1 MVRGPTTPDSC
12 PASAHSEEAEC
23 RMLGGMREDVQR
35 MAEERTY
42 DVIVIGGGQAG
53 LAVGYYL
60 RRTGLSFVILD
71 AEVGPG
77 GAWRHGWDSLQL
89 FSPARWSSLP
99 GYIMPG
105 GADYYPNRDELLE
118 YMAEY
123 ERRYDLPI
131 ERPVL
136 VRSVRE
142 CGDTLAVET
151 EREIWRGRA
160 VVSATGSWRSP
171 YIPAIED
178 RERFRGEQVHSAEYE
193 SPMAFLGQRVL
204 VVGGANSGAQ
214 VMAEVSQVADATW
227 VTRREP
233 VFLPDAIDGRVLF
246 ERATERY
253 TAAKEGRTI
262 PEDAGT
268 GKFLG
273 DIVML
278 PPVREAR
285 DRGDLSSVRM
295 FKRFTHGGVVWPDG
309 RDEQIDTVIWCTGFQ
324 TALAHLASLGVI
336 DDSGEI
342 AVNGTRSISQHRLWL
357 LGYGEWTGF
366 ASATLIGIGRSARS
380 TAQEIGSEL
389 QPE

>member
-1 MVRGPTTPDSC
+1 
-12 PASAHSEEAEC
+12 
-23 RMLGGMREDVQR
+23 MLGGMREDVRR
-35 MAEERTY
+35 MVEERTY

-142 CGDTLAVET
+142 SGDTLAVET

-253 TAAKEGRTI
+253 IAAKEGRTI

-285 DRGDLSSVRM
+285 DRGDLTSVRM
-295 FKRFTHGGVVWPDG
+295 FKRFTRDGVVWPDG
-309 RDEQIDTVIWCTGFQ
+309 RDEQIDTVIWCTGFRPRSRISP
-324 TALAHLASLGVI
+324 HSAS
-336 DDSGEI
+336 ST
-342 AVNGTRSISQHRLWL
+342 TRERL
-357 LGYGEWTGF
+357 
-366 ASATLIGIGRSARS
+366 R
-380 TAQEIGSEL
+380 
-389 QPE
+389 

>member
-1 MVRGPTTPDSC
+1 MD
-12 PASAHSEEAEC
+12 
-23 RMLGGMREDVQR
+23 
-35 MAEERTY
+35 ERTR

-71 AEVGPG
+71 AETGPG
-77 GAWRHGWDSLQL
+77 GAWRHGWDSLRL

-105 GADYYPNRDELLE
+105 GVDYYPERDEVLD
-118 YMAEY
+118 YFIEY
-123 ERRYDLPI
+123 ERRYKLPI

-136 VRSVRE
+136 VSTVRDD
-142 CGDTLAVET
+142 GDTLLVET
-151 EREIWRGRA
+151 DSGDWHGRA
-160 VVSATGSWRSP
+160 VVSATGSWRRP
-171 YIPAIED
+171 YIPDIPG
-178 RERFRGEQVHSAEYE
+178 REQFRGEQIHSAEFR
-193 SPMAFLGQRVL
+193 SPLPFAGLRVL

-214 VMAEVSQVADATW
+214 IMADVSLVGNATW

-233 VFLPDAIDGRVLF
+233 TFLPDNIDGRVLF

-253 TAAKEGRTI
+253 LAAKEGREI
-262 PEDAGT
+262 DWDDGS

-295 FKRFTHGGVVWPDG
+295 FTEITRDGVVWPDG
-309 RDEQIDTVIWCTGFQ
+309 REERVDAIIWCTGFR
-324 TALAHLASLGVI
+324 TALDHLAPLGVI
-336 DDSGEI
+336 AEDGTI
-342 AVNGTRSISQHRLWL
+342 ATDGTRSILEPRLWL
-357 LGYGEWTGF
+357 LGYGEWTGY
-366 ASATLIGIGRSARS
+366 ASATLIGIGRSARA
-380 TAQEIGSEL
+380 TADEIATALANQKSR
-389 QPE
+389 